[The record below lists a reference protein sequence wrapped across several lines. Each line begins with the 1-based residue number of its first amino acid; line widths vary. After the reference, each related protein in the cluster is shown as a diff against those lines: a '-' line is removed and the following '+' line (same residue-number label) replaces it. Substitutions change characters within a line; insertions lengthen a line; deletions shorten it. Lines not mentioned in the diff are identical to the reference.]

1 MYFMNFSIKSDCGL
15 SRAASQIGE
24 KIISINAVNSTSNIN
39 YIVAFTVG
47 NDVADIKKAFSKDFE
62 NFSIVK
68 GKLYTFITGMKHSHG
83 IIPSITANGGIPLFP
98 TYADGGIEAFNVLLF
113 SKENLEYIIE
123 AVKSHNDV
131 VTMDYIRL
139 RDGDSIID
147 NIKTLFSDVLIT
159 DLTPLEKK
167 IIRAAFTSGFYTWP
181 RQFSLEDIS
190 RDTGL
195 SKPTVL
201 YHIRN
206 AERKVMRSLFSK

>member
-24 KIISINAVNSTSNIN
+24 KIISINAVNSSSNFN
-39 YIVAFTVG
+39 YIVAFTLA
-47 NDVADIKKAFSKDFE
+47 NDVVDIKKAFSTDFK
-62 NFSIVK
+62 NFSIVR
-68 GKLYTFITGMKHSHG
+68 GKLYTFITGIKHSHG

-98 TYADGGIEAFNVLLF
+98 TYADGGIEMFNVLLF
-113 SKENLEYIIE
+113 SKENLDYIIE
-123 AVKSHNDV
+123 AVKAHNDV

-147 NIKTLFSDVLIT
+147 NIKSLFSDVLIT

-190 RDTGL
+190 KDTGL

>member
-1 MYFMNFSIKSDCGL
+1 MNSS
-15 SRAASQIGE
+15 
-24 KIISINAVNSTSNIN
+24 SNFN
-39 YIVAFTVG
+39 YIVAFTVA
-47 NDVADIKKAFSKDFE
+47 NDVVDMKKAFSKDFE

-68 GKLYTFITGMKHSHG
+68 GKLYTFITGVKHSHG
-83 IIPSITANGGIPLFP
+83 IIPSITANGGIPIFP
-98 TYADGGIEAFNVLLF
+98 TYADGGIETFNVLLF
-113 SKENLEYIIE
+113 TKESLDYIID

-131 VTMDYIRL
+131 VTMDYLRI

-147 NIKTLFSDVLIT
+147 NIKSLFSNVLVT